1 MRLLLS
7 ALLFLFLHLSESAA
21 QSFGSGSW
29 NIIQIKYN
37 HNKKWSLFGEGQL
50 RSLRFYDHFHYYE
63 YKGGIT
69 CSLLKSVKLTLGAG
83 SYQTYKEGGNF
94 ETPKN
99 NDEFRVWPQLAL
111 YQEIHQLQIEQRYRA
126 EMRWTSNGFRSR
138 YRYRIGVTYAF
149 GKETKGYKPFQL
161 TASNE
166 LFFTDHEPYFE
177 RNRMQVAFNYKTG
190 KHSTIQVGY
199 IHQLDYKINDETGRD
214 FLVTGFYYEIFRKGN
229 NQVKK

>member
-7 ALLFLFLHLSESAA
+7 AFLFLFLHLSESAA

-29 NIIQIKYN
+29 NIIQLKYN

-69 CSLLKSVKLTLGAG
+69 YQLHPSVKLTLGAG

-94 ETPKN
+94 ETPQN
-99 NDEFRVWPQLAL
+99 NDEFRVWPQVAL
-111 YQEIHQLQIEQRYRA
+111 YQEISRLQVEQRYRA
-126 EMRWTSNGFRSR
+126 EMRWTNNGYRSR
-138 YRYRIGVTYAF
+138 YRYRIGVLYPF
-149 GKETKGYKPFQL
+149 GKNTKGYKPLQINV
-161 TASNE
+161 SNE

-177 RNRMQVAFNYKTG
+177 RNRMLFALNYKTG
-190 KHSTIQVGY
+190 KQTTIQVGY

-214 FLVTGFYYEIFRKGN
+214 FLVAGFYYEISRKAPA
-229 NQVKK
+229 KITP